1 MANRGNGSALVLGVG
16 LLILIILI
24 ISYIQFGSIPIGF
37 TKRIDQTV
45 SSQSLE
51 QLSMLEIF

>member
-1 MANRGNGSALVLGVG
+1 MSNRGSALVLGMG

-24 ISYIQFGSIPIGF
+24 ISYIQFGSIPIQF
-37 TKRIDQTV
+37 TKKIDETEY
-45 SSQSLE
+45 SQSLE